1 MWINQI
7 DIDKF
12 KNVLNSLSSLKSKE
26 DKSDIGKLETTPF
39 DLIMI
44 YNVVKNNVVTKTEY
58 NAKIKNIED
67 KLSDITNL
75 ATKIT
80 VNAKIH
86 EDKGEIPNIRNLAS
100 NTVLTAVETKI
111 PNVSNLV

>member
-1 MWINQI
+1 
-7 DIDKF
+7 
-12 KNVLNSLSSLKSKE
+12 
-26 DKSDIGKLETTPF
+26 
-39 DLIMI
+39 MI

-100 NTVLTAVETKI
+100 TTVLTVVETKI
-111 PNVSNLV
+111 PNVSNLVKKLTQEIMNLKRKLLIMIMMNILLLQNLIS

>member
-1 MWINQI
+1 
-7 DIDKF
+7 
-12 KNVLNSLSSLKSKE
+12 
-26 DKSDIGKLETTPF
+26 
-39 DLIMI
+39 MI

-58 NAKIKNIED
+58 NAKIKNIEV

-100 NTVLTAVETKI
+100 TTVLTAVETKI
-111 PNVSNLV
+111 PNVSNLVKKLTQEIMNLKRKLLIMIMMNILLLQNLIS